1 MIALCAV
8 LKYPAYF
15 SYITHYRE
23 VFERLLPFFVI
34 FGRCPAE
41 FADLKQIYADNILAG
56 KIL

>member
-15 SYITHYRE
+15 SYVTHYRE

-34 FGRCPAE
+34 FGKGLNFPQIAQIFCP
-41 FADLKQIYADNILAG
+41 QILADF
-56 KIL
+56 